1 MSEKKEKAATKA
13 AEVSKPN
20 EAIADRLLAELDR
33 VHVRTAR
40 Y

>member
-1 MSEKKEKAATKA
+1 MSKTKSKSKPE
-13 AEVSKPN
+13 AEVAAPP
-20 EAIADRLLAELDR
+20 ETLADLIIKQLDR

>member
-1 MSEKKEKAATKA
+1 MSEKKEKAPKA